1 MQSIIKKILLGVFTV
16 SIIISSVMVVQQK
29 RQHSS
34 LSYVQE
40 HEIASF
46 LKDGDIILRLGD
58 RPWSTLL
65 KNMSQKDKKFSHLGI
80 VRIRD
85 NVISVIHSEGLSAN
99 KNDCVKEESLE
110 DFLKIAQSIGIYR
123 LRTDEVEK
131 ISDMALEYN
140 GRPFDLKFDM
150 NEEEN
155 LYCTELLYVILKR
168 LDPKIKLN
176 TIWIKEIGKY
186 IIPLDIYLQSE
197 YFTEIL
203 YM

>member
-1 MQSIIKKILLGVFTV
+1 MFLGVFIV
-16 SIIISSVMVVQQK
+16 SIIIILVMVAQQK
-29 RQHSS
+29 RQHSG
-34 LSYVQE
+34 LRYVQE

-46 LKDGDIILRLGD
+46 LKDGDVILRLGD

-80 VRIRD
+80 IRIRD
-85 NVISVIHSEGLSAN
+85 NIISVIHSEGLSTN
-99 KNDCVKEESLE
+99 RNDCVKEESLE

-123 LRTDEVEK
+123 LLTDGVEK
-131 ISDMALEYN
+131 ISDMALEYK

-150 NEEEN
+150 DEEMN

-168 LDPKIKLN
+168 LAPEIKLN
-176 TIWIKEIGKY
+176 TIWMKEIGKH

-203 YM
+203 YR